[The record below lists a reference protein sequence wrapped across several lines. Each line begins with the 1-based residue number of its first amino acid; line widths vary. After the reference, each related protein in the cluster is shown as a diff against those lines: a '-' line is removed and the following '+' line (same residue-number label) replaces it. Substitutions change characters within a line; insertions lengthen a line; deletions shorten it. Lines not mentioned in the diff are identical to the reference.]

1 MERQSQGGMWMR
13 GDTIARGSFGT
24 VSLATAKQKANKRRN
39 HLPPLMAVKWAEVS
53 RSGTLQKEREILT
66 RLEGCPHILRCY
78 GDEITRENGELT
90 YNVLLEYASGG
101 NLASRIKN
109 SHGGLPEADV
119 RRYTR
124 SILQGLHHI
133 HDHGYVH
140 CDIKPQ
146 NILLVLCSSSSSS
159 DTSHDDCVAK
169 IADFGSAK
177 NTMREQRKR
186 KKERHSLSLRG
197 TPLYMSPESVA
208 RKEQEA
214 PSDIWALGCLVAEMI
229 SGKPAWNCES
239 DMDVDELLSLIG
251 SSREWPETPSKMS
264 KEGKDFLKRCF
275 VRTSMFRWTAAMLL
289 HHPFVS
295 ENVQVQ
301 TAPEFPNDTKVQ
313 LSVSIVEE
321 SAVGGQKRRRIN
333 DSDEPSIGDDSLKPV
348 SKDSISLRVGTN
360 FMAEIGAFFVGVKQA
375 QELNIDKLW
384 IESDRQQWYHPFFLA
399 RFHGASC
406 RHGGR
411 SLLSLTPYSGEP
423 PTVTGKRM
431 RLQMR

>member
-1 MERQSQGGMWMR
+1 MERQSQRGMWMR
-13 GDTIARGSFGT
+13 GDTIARGNFGT

-53 RSGTLQKEREILT
+53 HSGTIQKEREILT

-101 NLASRIKN
+101 SLASRIKN

-133 HDHGYVH
+133 HDRGYVH

-146 NILLVLCSSSSSS
+146 NILLVLCSSSSL
-159 DTSHDDCVAK
+159 DTSHNDYVAK
-169 IADFGSAK
+169 VADFGSAK

-186 KKERHSLSLRG
+186 KNKRQAWSLRG

-214 PSDIWALGCLVAEMI
+214 PSDIWALGCVVAEMI

-251 SSREWPETPSKMS
+251 SSTEFPETPSKMS

-295 ENVQVQ
+295 EDTDNTKEAESVQVQ
-301 TAPEFPNDTKVQ
+301 TAPDLANDTKVQ

-348 SKDSISLRVGTN
+348 SKASGSLV
-360 FMAEIGAFFVGVKQA
+360 
-375 QELNIDKLW
+375 L
-384 IESDRQQWYHPFFLA
+384 
-399 RFHGASC
+399 
-406 RHGGR
+406 
-411 SLLSLTPYSGEP
+411 
-423 PTVTGKRM
+423 
-431 RLQMR
+431 